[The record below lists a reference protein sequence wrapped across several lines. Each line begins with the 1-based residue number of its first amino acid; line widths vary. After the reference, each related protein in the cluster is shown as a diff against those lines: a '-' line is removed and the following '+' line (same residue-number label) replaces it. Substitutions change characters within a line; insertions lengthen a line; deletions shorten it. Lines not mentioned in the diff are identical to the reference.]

1 MKEPEVRNDPNLVL
15 KLEQLEREL
24 EKGII
29 LDIEQRVKRW
39 LERVKVAHLESEQQ
53 NLITENAALKHKNSE
68 LSAKVNLFSRK
79 GESDRPHSRPD
90 LEALRA
96 ELTNGLEE
104 CRQLSE
110 STNRV
115 IYEAS
120 QYREESESI
129 V

>member
-1 MKEPEVRNDPNLVL
+1 MRNDPNLVL

-29 LDIEQRVKRW
+29 NILKPYLKWI
-39 LERVKVAHLESEQQ
+39 ERVKVAHLESEQER
-53 NLITENAALKHKNSE
+53 LTTENASLKHKNAE
-68 LSAKVNLFSRK
+68 LTARVELFSRK
-79 GESDRPHSRPD
+79 GESDRPQSRPD

-104 CRQLSE
+104 CRQLSDN
-110 STNRV
+110 TNRV